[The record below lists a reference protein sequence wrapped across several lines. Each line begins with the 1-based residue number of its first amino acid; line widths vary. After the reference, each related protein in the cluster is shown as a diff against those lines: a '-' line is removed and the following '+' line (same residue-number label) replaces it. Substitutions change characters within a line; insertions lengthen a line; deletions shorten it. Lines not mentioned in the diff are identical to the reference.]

1 MIFFPEA
8 QRVWILLQDTVKLQT
23 TNHIVD
29 PTVWQNCIHLNRM
42 KTLKQLEQLLVP
54 SGASCLN
61 YPCLHPLFLS
71 PPPQLPDPQPE
82 HGKSQPQTVACPGRN
97 ANTRRTEAWLAPESP
112 RKENNHKNQM
122 PPSRDKKKKKRSIKL
137 AGQSNLSER
146 WWGWKLER
154 GRWRQTSHDLSLGQ
168 TGSMA
173 RFDISSR
180 RTQRYEAVL
189 PDVSHIFS
197 SIRCLSISK
206 LAV

>member
-54 SGASCLN
+54 SGASCRN

-71 PPPQLPDPQPE
+71 PPPELPDPQPE

-122 PPSRDKKKKKRSIKL
+122 PPSRDKKKKKKKHKVGRSKQFVREMMGVKVGEGEME
-137 AGQSNLSER
+137 A
-146 WWGWKLER
+146 
-154 GRWRQTSHDLSLGQ
+154 DLSR
-168 TGSMA
+168 S
-173 RFDISSR
+173 
-180 RTQRYEAVL
+180 
-189 PDVSHIFS
+189 
-197 SIRCLSISK
+197 
-206 LAV
+206 